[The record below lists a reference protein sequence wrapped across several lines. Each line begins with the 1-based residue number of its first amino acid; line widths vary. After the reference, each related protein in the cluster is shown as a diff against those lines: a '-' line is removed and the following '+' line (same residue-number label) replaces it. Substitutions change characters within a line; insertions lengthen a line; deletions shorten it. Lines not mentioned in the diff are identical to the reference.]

1 MLIYILKNSWIP
13 SKLESGIQMK
23 SHYDDNRQFSTF
35 RRLAINTLKT
45 ELLWFSISKCW
56 MVSFPP
62 AAPLTQHRSALE
74 RPWARVLGKKV
85 ISKTQGLWTMTQRQP
100 SSSGRDSARIWYTQR
115 RARPEPNS
123 LPSALG
129 WHLCRA
135 SLGSPALGR
144 LLLWCRAWC
153 DSLEPVGAGCWAP
166 EQETLLGVAQQHST
180 EQPEQLC
187 TPTMAL
193 G

>member
-13 SKLESGIQMK
+13 SKLESGIEMK
-23 SHYDDNRQFSTF
+23 SHYDDNGQFSTF

-62 AAPLTQHRSALE
+62 AAPLTQRRSALE

-85 ISKTQGLWTMTQRQP
+85 ISTTQGLWTVTQRQP
-100 SSSGRDSARIWYTQR
+100 SSSGQDSARIWYTQR

-129 WHLCRA
+129 WHLCQA

-144 LLLWCRAWC
+144 LLLWCRAWR
-153 DSLEPVGAGCWAP
+153 DSLEPVGVGCWAP

-187 TPTMAL
+187 TPAMAL